1 MKTKFLTVAVLT
13 LLLVVACQ
21 SGSDDV
27 FLEESYGLDKSN
39 SKKKKNQSTELELS
53 HENLQFTSVEE
64 MLVGINS
71 NLAQSGASYRIEKL
85 EYLTNN
91 DGENMG
97 QIIYANNRS
106 LRLSSRWVPGDGR
119 RLADGNNITYLNDDT
134 FRTANGYLDS
144 SFPIDAS
151 FETWDSGTIC
161 SDMPIVKRVDTGEN
175 PNYVLSSL
183 FGVFANPFLADIV
196 ETGFLPGWLF
206 DVIAPGGS
214 RFILGV
220 TFTLI
225 FVDENGNPT
234 DIDSNGST
242 DTALKEVWYNDAF
255 PWSTTGGG
263 VDIETVALHENGH
276 ALELGHFG
284 KISETVANEKF
295 HFSPRAVM
303 NAAYSGVQREV
314 GDVANA
320 AHCSQFGSWPNN

>member
-106 LRLSSRWVPGDGR
+106 LR
-119 RLADGNNITYLNDDT
+119 
-134 FRTANGYLDS
+134 
-144 SFPIDAS
+144 
-151 FETWDSGTIC
+151 
-161 SDMPIVKRVDTGEN
+161 
-175 PNYVLSSL
+175 
-183 FGVFANPFLADIV
+183 
-196 ETGFLPGWLF
+196 
-206 DVIAPGGS
+206 
-214 RFILGV
+214 
-220 TFTLI
+220 
-225 FVDENGNPT
+225 
-234 DIDSNGST
+234 
-242 DTALKEVWYNDAF
+242 
-255 PWSTTGGG
+255 
-263 VDIETVALHENGH
+263 
-276 ALELGHFG
+276 
-284 KISETVANEKF
+284 
-295 HFSPRAVM
+295 
-303 NAAYSGVQREV
+303 
-314 GDVANA
+314 
-320 AHCSQFGSWPNN
+320 